1 MDFNLRVLGA
11 ETIMVDSRLAVKLA
25 EGELLQR
32 NGEELPF
39 EKELNSFI
47 RSYSF
52 IGLDPTVQSASKCAV
67 TGKTSQCVAVT
78 VKPREIMLS
87 EEAYY
92 RLQEPET
99 AESIQKEHLRKSKDG
114 TPVRPLYEVRADYAD
129 NRYLEAIQT
138 CTLLLSS
145 LFDEAERGDS
155 FTTRATPE
163 VLSETVWFNDFQPT

>member
-11 ETIMVDSRLAVKLA
+11 ETVMVDSRLAVKLA

-129 NRYLEAIQT
+129 NPFSVRRRKPLYRQNPTSGI
-138 CTLLLSS
+138 
-145 LFDEAERGDS
+145 LF
-155 FTTRATPE
+155 
-163 VLSETVWFNDFQPT
+163 

>member
-92 RLQEPET
+92 RLQET
-99 AESIQKEHLRKSKDG
+99 GNRRKHSKG
-114 TPVRPLYEVRADYAD
+114 T
-129 NRYLEAIQT
+129 LEKVQRRNPCPA
-138 CTLLLSS
+138 
-145 LFDEAERGDS
+145 F
-155 FTTRATPE
+155 
-163 VLSETVWFNDFQPT
+163 V